1 MLKQTIYL
9 LIGPILALLV
19 WFYLPAEDLADQPR
33 AVLAAT
39 TWIASWWILEAIPIS
54 ATALLP
60 MILFPLSGALDLKT
74 TAAAYANP
82 MIFLFMGGFM
92 IAVTIEKWNLH
103 KRIALNII
111 MAVGTD
117 LRYIILGF
125 MLATGFLSAWISNTA
140 TAVMMMPIGTAVAS
154 QLAAG
159 IDQKI
164 MDPADL
170 GRALMLAIAYGCSIG
185 GMATI
190 IGTPTNV
197 VFTGIVE
204 ELYGIQIGFGQ
215 WMAFGAP
222 IAASLLMLAWLYLVR
237 VAYPISNETSV
248 AGGRQE
254 IAKQLQ
260 ALGPMSVPEKQVA
273 LVFAAVALAW
283 ICRSFLLSPLIP
295 GISDTVIGLIG
306 VIILFAWRVPASKY
320 EREEIIGDT
329 DPDAFVHDR
338 ANIDQPRY
346 TRLLDWQTAEGIPW
360 GILIL
365 FGGGLAIAAGFQST
379 NLDQWIGMKLS
390 GLGTLPFLLLLFI
403 LIAAVNFL
411 TEITSNVATASMLL
425 PILAA
430 LSLSLGLHPYGLM
443 VACTVAASCAFML
456 PVATPPNAVVFGS
469 GYLTIP
475 GMMRVGVWMNIL
487 SIILL
492 TLLVYYWLPT
502 AWGIDLSVFPQ
513 EMNVVD

>member
-1 MLKQTIYL
+1 M
-9 LIGPILALLV
+9 LALGIWL
-19 WFYLPAEDLADQPR
+19 FLPAVEPTDSTEILLTHSAK

-39 TWIASWWILEAIPIS
+39 VWIASWWILEVIPIS

-111 MAVGTD
+111 MAVGSD

-125 MLATGFLSAWISNTA
+125 MMATGFLSAWISNTA
-140 TAVMMMPIGTAVAS
+140 TAVMMMPIGMAVAQ
-154 QLAAG
+154 QLTVG
-159 IDQKI
+159 LDKSILR
-164 MDPADL
+164 PNDL
-170 GRALMLAIAYGCSIG
+170 GCALMLAIAYGCSIG

-197 VFTGIVE
+197 AFTGIVE

-215 WMAFGAP
+215 WLSFGAP
-222 IAASLLMLAWLYLVR
+222 IAISLLFLAWLYLVR
-237 VAYPISNETSV
+237 VAYPIPGNTSV
-248 AGGRQE
+248 AGGRAE
-254 IAKQLQ
+254 IQRQLDQ
-260 ALGPMSVPEKQVA
+260 LGPMSKPEKQVA
-273 LVFAAVALAW
+273 LVFGLVALAW
-283 ICRSFLLSPLIP
+283 ISRSFLLKPIIP

-306 VIILFAWRVPASKY
+306 VIVLFSWRVPT
-320 EREEIIGDT
+320 EQGEVEETKGGT
-329 DPDAFVHDR
+329 EPDAFVHDR
-338 ANIDQPRY
+338 ANLDQPKY

-365 FGGGLAIAAGFQST
+365 FGGGLSIAAGFQASG
-379 NLDQWIGMKLS
+379 LDQWIGMQLS
-390 GLGTLPFLLLLFI
+390 GLGALPFLLLLLI
-403 LIAAVNFL
+403 LVAAVNFL

-443 VACTVAASCAFML
+443 IACTVAASCAFML

-475 GMMRVGVWMNIL
+475 GMMRVGIWMNIL
-487 SIILL
+487 SIVLL
-492 TLLVYYWLPT
+492 TLIVYYWLPI
-502 AWGIDLSVFPQ
+502 AFGIDLSVFPQ
-513 EMNVVD
+513 EMKVSE

>member
-1 MLKQTIYL
+1 M
-9 LIGPILALLV
+9 GPILALVIWL
-19 WFYLPAEDLADQPR
+19 FLPSVEPTDSTVVALTHPAK
-33 AVLAAT
+33 AVLAGT
-39 TWIASWWILEAIPIS
+39 VWIASWWILEVIPIS

-60 MILFPLSGALDLKT
+60 MILFPLSGALDLKS

-111 MAVGTD
+111 LAVGSD

-140 TAVMMMPIGTAVAS
+140 TAVMMMPIGMAVAG
-154 QLAAG
+154 QLISG
-159 IDQKI
+159 LDSHILR
-164 MDPADL
+164 PNDL
-170 GRALMLAIAYGCSIG
+170 GCALMLAIAYGCSIG

-197 VFTGIVE
+197 AFTGIVE
-204 ELYGIQIGFGQ
+204 EIYGIQIGFGQ

-222 IAASLLMLAWLYLVR
+222 IAISLLYLSWLYLVR
-237 VAYPISNETSV
+237 VAYPIPKNTSV

-254 IAKQLQ
+254 IERQLKL
-260 ALGPMSVPEKQVA
+260 LGPMSTPEKQVA
-273 LVFAAVALAW
+273 LVFGLVALAW
-283 ICRSFLLSPLIP
+283 ISRSFLLKPLIP
-295 GISDTVIGLIG
+295 GISDTIIGLIG
-306 VIILFAWRVPASKY
+306 VIVLFSWRVPVSKD
-320 EREEIIGDT
+320 EVEEFKGAT
-329 DPDAFVHDR
+329 EPDAFVHDR
-338 ANIDQPRY
+338 ANLNQPKY

-360 GILIL
+360 GILLL
-365 FGGGLAIAAGFQST
+365 FGGGLSIAAAFQASG
-379 NLDQWIGMKLS
+379 LDQWIGLKLS
-390 GLGTLPFLLLLFI
+390 GLGVLPFLLLLFI
-403 LIAAVNFL
+403 LTAAVNFL

-443 VACTVAASCAFML
+443 IACTVAASCAFML

-475 GMMRVGVWMNIL
+475 GMIRVGIWMNIL
-487 SIILL
+487 SIVLL
-492 TLLVYYWLPT
+492 TLVVYYWLPL
-502 AWGIDLSVFPQ
+502 AWGIDLSIYPEELKVS
-513 EMNVVD
+513 E